1 MAATVFVAAGVAV
14 REARAA
20 MLVGVTGGA
29 TSGVRQAETAVSKTA
44 VTAHH
49 NQFTRLVVWF
59 CLPNRD

>member
-29 TSGVRQAETAVSKTA
+29 AFGVRQAETAVSRTA
-44 VTAHH
+44 VTTHH
-49 NQFTRLVVWF
+49 NQFARLVVWF